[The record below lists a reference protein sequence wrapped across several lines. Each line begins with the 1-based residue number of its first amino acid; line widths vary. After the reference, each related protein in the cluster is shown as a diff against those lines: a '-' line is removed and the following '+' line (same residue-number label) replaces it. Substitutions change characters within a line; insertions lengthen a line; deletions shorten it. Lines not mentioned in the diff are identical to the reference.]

1 MIAVAATGL
10 AEAAIL
16 TNWPSPYNTD
26 SLQAPV
32 EYRSAGPFTLD
43 PGFVDNLTESAA
55 PAGLV
60 VRMKRSKSSSNSW
73 QALGSALAGWVY
85 ENRCSWNPLSH
96 SYGKCKKSR
105 GWVRAEN
112 KNLLLLWLCIQFN
125 WVLSLDHSSQENN
138 VCVFLF
144 STAFISEHLVL
155 SEI

>member
-1 MIAVAATGL
+1 MLVITVAATGL

-26 SLQAPV
+26 SLQAPS
-32 EYRSAGPFTLD
+32 SAGPVTLD

-85 ENRCSWNPLSH
+85 ENRCSWNPLSR
-96 SYGKCKKSR
+96 SYGKCKRS
-105 GWVRAEN
+105 GG
-112 KNLLLLWLCIQFN
+112 
-125 WVLSLDHSSQENN
+125 
-138 VCVFLF
+138 
-144 STAFISEHLVL
+144 
-155 SEI
+155 

>member
-16 TNWPSPYNTD
+16 ANWPSPYNTD

-85 ENRCSWNPLSH
+85 ENRCNWNPLSR

-105 GWVRAEN
+105 G
-112 KNLLLLWLCIQFN
+112 
-125 WVLSLDHSSQENN
+125 
-138 VCVFLF
+138 
-144 STAFISEHLVL
+144 
-155 SEI
+155 